1 MKFAQQRRYPARPRD
16 ERRAEPGT
24 ECAFSLLEL
33 LVVIALIVLLLTLY
47 WNPNSGSRERA
58 VRAACQRNLEK
69 LSIGLQIYANDNA
82 GKFPI
87 SSNAVRSGEALNL
100 LVPRY
105 SSDPAVFICAGSKD
119 TVPPAGTSL
128 ANAKISYA
136 YYMGR
141 GPSNSSDV
149 VLSDA
154 QINTDAKAAGEQV
167 FSTDGKPPGN
177 NHGKSGGN
185 LLFGDGHVQSS
196 SARSAM
202 PLPVRPGERLLNP

>member
-1 MKFAQQRRYPARPRD
+1 MKFAQQRRCPPRSRED
-16 ERRAEPGT
+16 RCAEPT
-24 ECAFSLLEL
+24 AECAFSLLEL
-33 LVVIALIVLLLTLY
+33 LVVVALIALLLTLY
-47 WNPNSGSRERA
+47 WNPNSGSRQRA
-58 VRAACQRNLEK
+58 LQASCQRNLEK

-119 TVPPAGTSL
+119 SVPPAGSSL

-141 GPSNSSDV
+141 GPTNSADV
-149 VLSDA
+149 ILSDA
-154 QINTDAKAAGEQV
+154 QINTEAKAAGEQV

-185 LLFGDGHVQSS
+185 LLFGDGHVQQF
-196 SARSAM
+196 SARSTMA
-202 PLPVRPGERLLNP
+202 LPVRPGERLLNP